1 MASRRTVKKREP
13 HQGLDLKRFRK
24 LQRRAEAEV
33 ARLLKR
39 TKAGTITR
47 VQLLTGL
54 KEVRDS
60 LTNLHY
66 YWL

>member
-13 HQGLDLKRFRK
+13 HQRLDLKRFRK

-47 VQLLTGL
+47 AQLQSGL
-54 KEVRDS
+54 EEVGDS